1 MSLGAIVLK
10 RNLQTIWF
18 VSQLSVQ
25 KRGNTQMQGV

>member
-1 MSLGAIVLK
+1 MFSGAIVLK
-10 RNLQTIWF
+10 RNLQTILF